1 MGRSA
6 HPRHVSQGH
15 PLGARRDADEC
26 PSASDGVRHQVTRPV
41 TERRGSRIRL
51 VMLALITVATV
62 INFTD
67 RTVLGIVA
75 PLLSKELRLSPVQ
88 MGLVF
93 SIFSW
98 SYAAAQIPGGV
109 FLDRFGSRLTYFL
122 SLVFWS
128 GFTFLQGFIGNLGML
143 LGLRLGLGVAEAP
156 CFPTNSRVVRMWF
169 PQRERARAT
178 AVYSIGEYVGLAVF
192 SPLLFWVTAAYGWR
206 ALFWLVGAV
215 GLVFGL
221 IWWLVYRD
229 PSASKHVTR
238 EELDHIVAG
247 GGIETVAPTPFSW
260 HTLGWLAAR
269 RQVIG
274 AGLGQLGA
282 NTVLVFFLTWFPT
295 YLTQARHMSW
305 QSSGFL
311 SVVPFLSASVGVL
324 VGGYVSDAI
333 LARTGSLN
341 KARKIPM
348 IAGFAMIACISFAN
362 IAPTNG
368 WVIAAMSLAFFGQG
382 FAGLG
387 WLVIT
392 DVAPR
397 ELIGLT
403 TGIFNL
409 WTNLAG
415 IVTPL
420 VIGFVISATGSFND
434 GLLFVSVM
442 ACVGA
447 ASYAFVIGDIA
458 PPSAQSS

>member
-1 MGRSA
+1 MQAGRIG
-6 HPRHVSQGH
+6 RV
-15 PLGARRDADEC
+15 
-26 PSASDGVRHQVTRPV
+26 
-41 TERRGSRIRL
+41 RL
-51 VMLALITVATV
+51 VMLALITIATV

-75 PLLSKELRLSPVQ
+75 PLLSKELSLSPVQ

-109 FLDRFGSRLTYFL
+109 FLDRFGSRITYFV
-122 SLVFWS
+122 SLIFWS
-128 GFTFLQGFIGNLGML
+128 GFTFLQGFVGNLGTL

-192 SPLLFWVTAAYGWR
+192 SPALFWVTGAYGWR
-206 ALFWLVGAV
+206 ALFWLVGTV
-215 GLVFGL
+215 GIVFGL
-221 IWWLVYRD
+221 IWWIVYRD
-229 PSASKHVTR
+229 PNESRRVSSA
-238 EELDHIVAG
+238 EIDHIVQG
-247 GGIETVAPTPFSW
+247 GGMKAAKPTRFSW
-260 HTLGWLAAR
+260 RALGWLAMR

-311 SVVPFLSASVGVL
+311 SVVPYLAASVGVL

-348 IAGFAMIACISFAN
+348 IAGFLLIACISFAN
-362 IAPTNG
+362 IATSNM
-368 WVIAAMSLAFFGQG
+368 WVIVAMSVAFFGQG

-409 WTNLAG
+409 WTNVAG

-420 VIGFVISATGSFND
+420 VIGLVISQTGRFD
-434 GLLFVSVM
+434 GGLFFVSVM
-442 ACVGA
+442 AGVGIIA
-447 ASYAFVIGDIA
+447 YAFVIGDIA
-458 PPSAQSS
+458 PPDARAINDDL

>member
-1 MGRSA
+1 MTAPLPRRAGR
-6 HPRHVSQGH
+6 V
-15 PLGARRDADEC
+15 
-26 PSASDGVRHQVTRPV
+26 
-41 TERRGSRIRL
+41 RL
-51 VMLALITVATV
+51 VMLALVTIATV

-75 PLLSKELRLSPVQ
+75 PFLSKELALTPVE

-109 FLDRFGSRLTYFL
+109 FLDRFGSRVTYFV

-128 GFTFLQGFIGNLGML
+128 GFTLLQGFAGSLGAL

-192 SPLLFWVTAAYGWR
+192 SPVLFWVVAAYGWR

-215 GLVFGL
+215 GIVFGL
-221 IWWLVYRD
+221 VWWLVYRD
-229 PSASKHVTR
+229 PDASRRVTR
-238 EELDHIVAG
+238 AELDHIVSG
-247 GGIETVAPTPFSW
+247 GGIEAAAPTRFDW
-260 HTLGWLAAR
+260 RALGWLATR

-311 SVVPFLSASVGVL
+311 SIVPYLAASVGVL
-324 VGGYVSDAI
+324 VGGYLSDLI
-333 LARTGSLN
+333 LTRTGSLN
-341 KARKIPM
+341 KARKLPM

-362 IAPTNG
+362 IAPSNG
-368 WVIAAMSLAFFGQG
+368 WVIAAMSVAFFGQG

-397 ELIGLT
+397 NLIGLT

-409 WTNLAG
+409 WTNVAG

-420 VIGFVISATGSFND
+420 VIGVVISATGHFD
-434 GLLFVSVM
+434 YGLLFVTAM
-442 ACVGA
+442 AGVGA
-447 ASYAFVIGDIA
+447 LAYALVIGDIA
-458 PPSAQSS
+458 PPPPLNSQSAC

>member
-1 MGRSA
+1 MSVIPSGRGG
-6 HPRHVSQGH
+6 HV
-15 PLGARRDADEC
+15 
-26 PSASDGVRHQVTRPV
+26 
-41 TERRGSRIRL
+41 RL
-51 VMLALITVATV
+51 AMLALITVATV

-75 PLLSKELRLSPVQ
+75 PLLSKELSLSPVE

-98 SYAAAQIPGGV
+98 SYAAAQIPGGI
-109 FLDRFGSRLTYFL
+109 FLDRFGSRVTYFV

-128 GFTFLQGFIGNLGML
+128 GFTFFQGFVGNLGAL

-169 PQRERARAT
+169 PQAERARAT

-192 SPLLFWVTAAYGWR
+192 SPVLFWVTAAYGWR

-215 GLVFGL
+215 GIVFGL

-229 PSASKHVTR
+229 PNASDRVSR
-238 EELDHIVAG
+238 AELDHIVAG
-247 GGIETVAPTPFSW
+247 GGIEAAPPTRFSW
-260 HTLGWLAAR
+260 RALGWLAMR

-324 VGGYVSDAI
+324 VGGYLSDVI

-341 KARKIPM
+341 KARKLPM
-348 IAGFAMIACISFAN
+348 IAGFLMIACISLATV
-362 IAPTNG
+362 APSNG
-368 WVIAAMSLAFFGQG
+368 WVIAAMSVAFFGQG

-397 ELIGLT
+397 DLIGLT

-409 WTNLAG
+409 WTNIAG

-420 VIGFVISATGSFND
+420 VIGVVISATGSFD
-434 GLLFVSVM
+434 GGLFFVSAM
-442 ACVGA
+442 AAVGIVA
-447 ASYAFVIGDIA
+447 YAFVIGDIV
-458 PPSAQSS
+458 PPQQDGA